1 MSVIQKIREK
11 YLGVMIGAIVLA
23 LVGFLVMDS
32 FQNNSLSL
40 FGDSSNTIG
49 SVNGVAINNAE
60 YTDIE
65 NRYSANALKENPDMN
80 ETDQEQVRL
89 SAWSDYVNQK
99 LLEGEYDKLGLNVS
113 DKELIDMET
122 DLNFAD
128 QTIRQQFSDPST
140 GVFDPTKVT
149 QFLASLR
156 GGKADS
162 NQRKAW
168 ASLEKQII
176 EQRVAQKYSA
186 LLSIG
191 VNYPKGLLDAKIAE
205 RNSVAAV
212 DFVKVTYD
220 KIEDSKVKVTDE
232 DMKTYMTKYS
242 SLFTLP
248 EDFRKFDYVAFE
260 VVPTAKDTAAS
271 LGFINNIAADFAS
284 TTNVREFLGKNNS
297 EDVFDDN
304 FYAKGVSSNKAI
316 DTAINA
322 PVGAVLGPIYDK
334 GAFKLVKVVDKKNLP
349 DSCKA
354 SHILIGVSQALS
366 ADDAEKKI
374 DSIIAEVKKGANFGA
389 LAAAFSDDQSNKT
402 KGGDLG
408 YFGKGMMMKEFNDSS
423 FFGAKGDLKKVKTSY
438 GWHALLITDQKD
450 FKPCAQV
457 ATLSKALRASE
468 ETKQVA
474 YAKAQAF
481 DAKAKT
487 KEGFDKATKDGGYT
501 KRVAENLTGAQT
513 VVNGLGSSRE
523 LVRWAF
529 ETKLNTVSGIKNAK
543 DGYLDKYVVACL
555 SEISPKGLAPVGMV
569 RSQLEGEIR
578 KQKKAKMIAEQYKGK
593 SLQDIA
599 TANAVTVASADTI
612 LLAGTSN
619 PVLGS
624 EAKVIGA
631 AFNASNKGKVSNGI
645 AGNDGVFFI
654 TVKNIVASTVPVTE
668 EDRSRERQMMGMSL
682 NQSMSRAIP
691 GILKKKANIVDNR
704 SKY

>member
-99 LLEGEYDKLGLNVS
+99 LLEGEYDKLGLKVS